1 MVPLMSLRS
10 VLLLAAFVMPPL
22 LAAST
27 TVAQSSAAQVPSA
40 ETSAPVPAPPQ
51 LMPPGYNP
59 GEMLQDLANP
69 VVAEVEGHPITLAEI
84 GDAIRAL
91 PPNMRNLPFEDLYP
105 GVLQRLIEQQALV
118 AQARRM
124 RLDVDP
130 VVRRHMREAEDR
142 VLENELLNR
151 LIDKTISEQALL
163 ARYQAQYANKPGP
176 EEADVSV
183 ILVRTEEQARKDIAE
198 IAKGSDFAMVAKRD
212 SKDPSADKGGELG
225 FMRQSQ
231 LIPEVGAVALSLD
244 PGQVA
249 PNPVHVQT
257 GWFIVKVSAR
267 RRVPVPGFAEVREE
281 LRHELLR
288 EGMARVV
295 KDAMANSSVKKFN
308 MNGTN
313 VALPGQDQQGSGN
326 QGH

>member
-1 MVPLMSLRS
+1 MIGSRPGQDRRPGAGAFTMPLMSPRP

-27 TVAQSSAAQVPSA
+27 VAAQTSAAQVPSA
-40 ETSAPVPAPPQ
+40 ETRAPVPAPPQ

-69 VVAEVEGHPITLAEI
+69 VVAEVEGHSITLAEV
-84 GDAIRAL
+84 GDAIRVL

-105 GVLQRLIEQQALV
+105 GILQRLIEEEALV

-163 ARYQAQYANKPGP
+163 ARYQAEYANKPGP

-183 ILVRTEEQARKDIAE
+183 ILVRTEEHARKDIAE
-198 IAKGSDFAMVAKRD
+198 IG
-212 SKDPSADKGGELG
+212 
-225 FMRQSQ
+225 
-231 LIPEVGAVALSLD
+231 
-244 PGQVA
+244 
-249 PNPVHVQT
+249 
-257 GWFIVKVSAR
+257 
-267 RRVPVPGFAEVREE
+267 
-281 LRHELLR
+281 
-288 EGMARVV
+288 
-295 KDAMANSSVKKFN
+295 
-308 MNGTN
+308 
-313 VALPGQDQQGSGN
+313 
-326 QGH
+326 

>member
-1 MVPLMSLRS
+1 MFLTSLPRS
-10 VLLLAAFVMPPL
+10 VLLLAAVVMPSL
-22 LAAST
+22 LVADTATAQTST
-27 TVAQSSAAQVPSA
+27 AQVPSG
-40 ETSAPVPAPPQ
+40 ETSTPLPAPPQ

-91 PPNMRNLPFEDLYP
+91 PPNMRDLPFEDLYP
-105 GVLQRLIEQQALV
+105 GVLERMIQQQALV
-118 AQARRM
+118 VQARRM
-124 RLDVDP
+124 RLDIDP

-151 LIDKTISEQALL
+151 LIGKTISEQALL
-163 ARYQAQYANKPGP
+163 ARYQAEYVNKPGP

-183 ILVRTEEQARKDIAE
+183 ILVPTEDQARKDIAE
-198 IAKGSDFAMVAKRD
+198 IAKGADFATVAKRD
-212 SKDPSADKGGELG
+212 SRDHSADKGGELG
-225 FMRQSQ
+225 FMRQGQ
-231 LIPEVGAVALSLD
+231 LIPEVGAVALALD

-257 GWFIVKVSAR
+257 GWFVVKVSAR

-281 LRHELLR
+281 LRHELLQ
-288 EGMARVV
+288 EGLARVV
-295 KDAMANSSVKKFN
+295 KDAMANSSIKKFN
-308 MNGTN
+308 LNGTS
-313 VALPGQDQQGSGN
+313 VAQPGDDQQGSRN
-326 QGH
+326 QRQ

>member
-1 MVPLMSLRS
+1 
-10 VLLLAAFVMPPL
+10 
-22 LAAST
+22 
-27 TVAQSSAAQVPSA
+27 
-40 ETSAPVPAPPQ
+40 
-51 LMPPGYNP
+51 
-59 GEMLQDLANP
+59 
-69 VVAEVEGHPITLAEI
+69 
-84 GDAIRAL
+84 
-91 PPNMRNLPFEDLYP
+91 MRNLSFEDLYP
-105 GVLQRLIEQQALV
+105 GILQRLIEQEALV

-130 VVRRHMREAEDR
+130 VVRRRMREAEDR

-163 ARYQAQYANKPGP
+163 ARYQAEYANKPGP

-198 IAKGSDFAMVAKRD
+198 IAKGADFAMVAKRD

-225 FMRQSQ
+225 FMRQSK

-281 LRHELLR
+281 LRHELLQ

-295 KDAMANSSVKKFN
+295 KDAMANSSIKKFN
-308 MNGTN
+308 MNGTS
-313 VALPGQDQQGSGN
+313 VAQPGQDPQESGN
-326 QGH
+326 HGQ